1 MKISTNYFLTLI
13 LISLFTLGFTACSEE
28 DDDQVQPS
36 STNNGTNNNG
46 EGDNND
52 DGNNDDQNSYLSFN
66 DLVLGAQNA
75 DTVTFINL
83 ETGDSFII
91 DSAAAYKDFIDLG
104 FYYTGSR
111 QEIFSHPND
120 LMMRFNITAI
130 PSSSW
135 GSQETLFKL
144 TQLSDTLFNET
155 NNAEDLLNLVK
166 SELNSGIEDRIDR
179 LGNKRGKVI
188 AFQTDSVLRNGS
200 YGLIK
205 INDFEDYS
213 ESRKVSFDLKVV
225 N

>member
-1 MKISTNYFLTLI
+1 MKISTNHFLTLI
-13 LISLFTLGFTACSEE
+13 LISLLTFGFTACSEDE
-28 DDDQVQPS
+28 DDNVQPS
-36 STNNGTNNNG
+36 STNNGTNDNNN
-46 EGDNND
+46 NND

-91 DSAAAYKDFIDLG
+91 DSAATNKDLIDLG

-120 LMMRFNITAI
+120 LMMRFNITSI

-135 GSQETLFKL
+135 GNQETLFKL

-155 NNAEDLLNLVK
+155 NNAEDLLNLVR
-166 SELNSGIEDRIDR
+166 SELNDGIEDRIDR

-205 INDFEDYS
+205 INDFEDFS
-213 ESRKVSFDLKVV
+213 EDRKVSFDLKVV